1 MRVNSLE
8 FNQSIVNS
16 LKRAQR
22 AVSAANPRLNEIRLL
37 GGLGH
42 RCLETWPTLYKE
54 A

>member
-42 RCLETWPTLYKE
+42 RPPLPRNMAYII
-54 A
+54 